1 LSLFLARY
9 LSPLLTILEQDSLE
23 TSHGIELSGL
33 SDNERRRAL
42 ARFEIIRPFLE
53 DGVPLT
59 RLARERQIVLRT
71 ARRWVAR
78 YRKNGLAGLVPQRT
92 ER

>member
-1 LSLFLARY
+1 LGTSDAIQLS
-9 LSPLLTILEQDSLE
+9 S
-23 TSHGIELSGL
+23 L
-33 SDNERRRAL
+33 SDIERSRAL
-42 ARFEIIRPFLE
+42 DRFEIIRPFLE

-78 YRKNGLAGLVPQRT
+78 YRKNGLAGLVRKERNDKDERKLAPQL
-92 ER
+92 